1 MTIQQCKYVLEIA
14 ETGSF
19 SEAAKQLFIA
29 QPSLSG
35 CVKQLEN
42 ELGIQIFGRSNRGVY
57 LTDEGAEFVRYASQ
71 IVQQSECI
79 LERYRDSE
87 KMHKLYISTQH
98 YDFVA
103 DIFGRLLNES
113 KLAQY
118 RFRLKETQTYDIIC
132 EVETAFNDIGILAV
146 KDGDRELMER
156 LLSKRGL
163 SFTPFLDTIPHVF
176 VR

>member
-1 MTIQQCKYVLEIA
+1 M
-14 ETGSF
+14 
-19 SEAAKQLFIA
+19 
-29 QPSLSG
+29 
-35 CVKQLEN
+35 
-42 ELGIQIFGRSNRGVY
+42 
-57 LTDEGAEFVRYASQ
+57 
-71 IVQQSECI
+71 
-79 LERYRDSE
+79 
-87 KMHKLYISTQH
+87 
-98 YDFVA
+98 
-103 DIFGRLLNES
+103 NES